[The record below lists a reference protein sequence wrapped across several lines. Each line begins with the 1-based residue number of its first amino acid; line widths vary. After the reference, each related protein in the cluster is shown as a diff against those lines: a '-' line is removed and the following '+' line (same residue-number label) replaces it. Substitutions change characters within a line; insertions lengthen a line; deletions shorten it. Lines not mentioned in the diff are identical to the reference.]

1 MQIFTANA
9 HNFHATAK
17 YVGATSRRVASR
29 VSISA
34 TGGGSE
40 GGKRRAGTGVHC
52 TAMLAGTRTTN
63 ALTAFS
69 IYDPELFA
77 SLKWISHSH
86 CDSYWDYS
94 QLDFYSL
101 RLFFAHAN

>member
-1 MQIFTANA
+1 MRQQNMLAPRRGELRRGFPLAPVA
-9 HNFHATAK
+9 EVAR
-17 YVGATSRRVASR
+17 GAR
-29 VSISA
+29 
-34 TGGGSE
+34 GESE
-40 GGKRRAGTGVHC
+40 VHC

-77 SLKWISHSH
+77 SLKWILHSH
-86 CDSYWDYS
+86 WDSYWDYS